1 MPRAEMNPKDL
12 AAKTRVPMHLLPS
25 AGAVHGAM
33 ACRDGAVVKG
43 YGPYNW
49 RDKPISLMEYI
60 GAMERHIA
68 WLKAGSWYN
77 VDAPMVTHLGSIN
90 ATSSIILD
98 AHECGTLIDDRPK
111 VEGHTNDTLIAYAA
125 SMKQE
130 AVRKRVRKK
139 ARRSYRSTTVIG
151 PDGDKTGAVSHV

>member
-33 ACRDGAVVKG
+33 ACRDGAVVKE

-60 GAMERHIA
+60 GAMERHLIQ
-68 WLKAGSWYN
+68 LKAGGWYN
-77 VDAPMVTHLGSIN
+77 ADAPLVTHLGSIN
-90 ATSSIILD
+90 ATTAIILD
-98 AHECGTLIDDRPK
+98 AHECNTLIDDRPK
-111 VEGHTNDTLIAYAA
+111 VHGKTNETLIAFAA
-125 SMKQE
+125 SMKE
-130 AVRKRVRKK
+130 ERK
-139 ARRSYRSTTVIG
+139 
-151 PDGDKTGAVSHV
+151 SHV